1 MDQVCCISTNDLLE
15 NEQHNSFNKTKR
27 TYSELSI
34 HSSRNLKYIN
44 PMHNNLPS
52 NEIKFNLHYQKKI
65 TSLSH
70 LPIGMKNIIRQ
81 YKGNP
86 YQNYE
91 IIKNLGGGSFGNIFM
106 AEHKI
111 TGNIRSIKVIP
122 KDNLKLGFTEFD
134 IIQEIDIFKSLEHP
148 NCIKLYEFYIDD
160 NNYYLINE
168 YCSDGDLNEK
178 LHALNNFPESITKI
192 LMFQIFSGVAYL
204 HSKKI
209 IHGDLKLEN
218 ILVDSIL
225 EENKRKKKNKRK
237 KSFISC
243 IKENKIEISKN
254 ITKIKTKYAERR
266 RNSGFSINK
275 SFTYDEIP
283 NNLSHINIRNSDI
296 KNFELKFIDF
306 GCSKI
311 FNKYKRN
318 FEDTIGTLLYC
329 APEVLLNDYNEKCDI
344 WSCGVILYVL
354 LSGTYPFNGKNEQEI
369 TKKILNGNFEF
380 NSPLFDDVSSEA
392 KDLIKKCLTYDRNER
407 ISAINALKHPF
418 FINEINPHNLFSEDI
433 HTKNIL
439 FSIQNFSKHNKFY
452 QVVLAF
458 LSHNFAEKT
467 HLDKLK
473 KVFLKMDLNFD
484 GKISKEELYYA
495 YKNEGINIEND
506 ELDKIIESID
516 LDNNGYIEYEEFIRT
531 IIPRE
536 SLFTNSNLKAAF
548 DFFDLD
554 KNGFI
559 SFNEVQEVLG
569 LRKDVDI
576 NVINELKREIEK
588 NGDEDISFEEFK
600 AIMISFAQEDM
611 FNFVMRRNISD
622 DEFGYKDFFN
632 SDSNSLISSDYSV

>member
-1 MDQVCCISTNDLLE
+1 MDQVFCISTNDLLE

-27 TYSELSI
+27 TNSTLSF
-34 HSSRNLKYIN
+34 HSSKYLKYIN
-44 PMHNNLPS
+44 PIQNNLPS
-52 NEIKFNLHYQKKI
+52 NEIIFNLNHKKKI
-65 TSLSH
+65 TSLSN
-70 LPIGMKNIIRQ
+70 LPIGTKNIIRQ
-81 YKGNP
+81 NKGNP
-86 YQNYE
+86 FKNYE
-91 IIKNLGGGSFGNIFM
+91 IIKNLGNGTFGNIFM

-134 IIQEIDIFKSLEHP
+134 IIQEIEILKSLEHP

-160 NNYYLINE
+160 NNYYLVNE
-168 YCSDGDLNEK
+168 YCSDGDLKKK
-178 LHALNNFPESITKI
+178 LNALNNIPESIAKV

-225 EENKRKKKNKRK
+225 EENKRKKKYKRK

-254 ITKIKTKYAERR
+254 ISKIKTKYAERR
-266 RNSGFSINK
+266 RNSGYSINK
-275 SFTYDEIP
+275 SFTYDDIP
-283 NNLSHINIRNSDI
+283 NNLSHINIRNVDI

-311 FNKYKRN
+311 FNKYKKN

-354 LSGTYPFNGKNEQEI
+354 LSGTYPFNGKNEHEI
-369 TKKILNGNFEF
+369 TKKILNGDFEF
-380 NSPLFDDVSSEA
+380 NSPLFNDVSSEA

-418 FINEINPHNLFSEDI
+418 FKNEINPHNLFCEDI
-433 HTKNIL
+433 NSKNIL

-458 LSHNFAEKT
+458 LSHNFAEKIY
-467 HLDKLK
+467 LDKLK
-473 KVFLKMDLNFD
+473 KVFFKMDLNFD

-495 YKNEGINIEND
+495 YKNEGINIDND

-516 LDNNGYIEYEEFIRT
+516 FDNNGYIEYEEFIRT
-531 IIPRE
+531 TIPRE

-559 SFNEVQEVLG
+559 SFKEVQEVLG
-569 LRKDVDI
+569 LREDVDI

-611 FNFVMRRNISD
+611 FNCIMRRNISD
-622 DEFGYKDFFN
+622 DELEDKDFFHNNNN
-632 SDSNSLISSDYSV
+632 SIISSDNSF